1 MKRIATLIT
10 LAACATAVQAA
21 PETYTI
27 DNSHTYPH
35 FTYNHLGFSNQT
47 HKFDKTSGQVVLDRA
62 AQTGTADV
70 VIDAKSVNT
79 GFALFN
85 EHIQGP
91 DYFDTANYPTITF
104 KGRQMKFE
112 ANQPVSLSG
121 DLTIKGVTKPVT
133 LAITQFKCMPHP
145 MLKVEACGANANTTI
160 KRSDFNMG
168 KNVPYVSDEVTLTLA
183 IEAVRKPSA
192 AK

>member
-1 MKRIATLIT
+1 MKRLAILIA
-10 LAACATAVQAA
+10 LAASATAAQAE
-21 PETYTI
+21 PETFAI

-35 FTYNHLGFSNQT
+35 FTYSHFGFSNQT
-47 HKFDKTSGQVVLDRA
+47 HKFDKTTGKVVIDRA
-62 AQTGTADV
+62 AQTGTAEV

-104 KGRQMKFE
+104 KGQQMKFV

-133 LAITQFKCMPHP
+133 LAITHFKCMPHP
-145 MLKVEACGANANTTI
+145 MLKVEACGANASTTV

-168 KNVPYVSDEVTLTLA
+168 KYAPSISDEVTLNLA
-183 IEAVRKPSA
+183 IEAIRKPPTT
-192 AK
+192 K

>member
-1 MKRIATLIT
+1 M
-10 LAACATAVQAA
+10 
-21 PETYTI
+21 
-27 DNSHTYPH
+27 
-35 FTYNHLGFSNQT
+35 
-47 HKFDKTSGQVVLDRA
+47 LDRA

-168 KNVPYVSDEVTLTLA
+168 KNAPYVSDEVTLTLA